1 MSFTLV
7 LNGQS
12 RNFANLNP
20 PVTLAQLVAELQL
33 KGDRIAVEHNG
44 QIVERSRWPSTA
56 LTPGD
61 SLEVV
66 HFVGGGTGAWSSQ
79 GRAAKA

>member
-1 MSFTLV
+1 MSFTLT

-12 RNFANLNP
+12 RDFANLTP
-20 PVTLAQLVAELQL
+20 PVTLAQLITELQL

-44 QIVERSRWPSTA
+44 QIVERTRWPEQTLA
-56 LTPGD
+56 AGD

-66 HFVGGGTGAWSSQ
+66 HFVGGGT
-79 GRAAKA
+79 